1 MSHIPNSGLGQLADA
16 FQEVTRGEPYYPV
29 KKRGEARRLNPN
41 WTAIAWLEAETLD
54 RTEIIA
60 VSTPYDGLRRVTTH
74 GAAGIISRT
83 TPGVRHSRPMFEIRN
98 DRPNSNATSYYT
110 HPCPNCS
117 DLAYTRTCPE
127 HGDPAKFEK
136 PLPSMSLLSDMY
148 NRLLADLPDGTVS
161 LEGVFTRPMPVRSLL
176 DGTW

>member
-1 MSHIPNSGLGQLADA
+1 MNYIPNSGLGQLADA

-29 KKRGEARRLNPN
+29 KKRGQARRLNPN
-41 WTAIAWLEAETLD
+41 WTAIAWLEAETLG
-54 RTEIIA
+54 RTKIIA

-98 DRPNSNATSYYT
+98 DRPGSNATSYYRD
-110 HPCPNCS
+110 PCPNCS

-127 HGDPAKFEK
+127 HGDPAKYEK
-136 PLPSMSLLSDMY
+136 PLPVEQWTFNGPPTPLLE
-148 NRLLADLPDGTVS
+148 DLIRETYRQA
-161 LEGVFTRPMPVRSLL
+161 FTRPMPVRSLL